1 MEQTITIQGIRINY
15 RKGGEGS
22 PMILMHGWG
31 CDSSTLSLF
40 ERVGLEHHTV
50 YNLDLPGF
58 GKSQEPT
65 SVWGVEE
72 YAAMLEEFVKQL
84 GIDNP
89 ILLGHSYGGRIAII
103 YASRNAVSKLVLV
116 DAAGVKPRH
125 GLRYYLKV
133 YSYKA
138 AKRLYPLLV
147 GREKADKL
155 IEQMRSQRGSSDYVN
170 SSPLMRQV
178 MVKSI
183 NTDLRRLMPKIS
195 APTLL
200 LWGEKDTAT
209 PMRDARIMA
218 KRIPN
223 SSLVSFPGAG
233 HFCFIDN
240 PYQATAVVRRFI
252 NSDNK

>member
-1 MEQTITIQGIRINY
+1 
-15 RKGGEGS
+15 
-22 PMILMHGWG
+22 
-31 CDSSTLSLF
+31 
-40 ERVGLEHHTV
+40 
-50 YNLDLPGF
+50 
-58 GKSQEPT
+58 
-65 SVWGVEE
+65 
-72 YAAMLEEFVKQL
+72 
-84 GIDNP
+84 
-89 ILLGHSYGGRIAII
+89 
-103 YASRNAVSKLVLV
+103 
-116 DAAGVKPRH
+116 
-125 GLRYYLKV
+125 
-133 YSYKA
+133 
-138 AKRLYPLLV
+138 
-147 GREKADKL
+147 
-155 IEQMRSQRGSSDYVN
+155 
-170 SSPLMRQV
+170 MRQV

-183 NTDLRRLMPKIS
+183 NNDLRHLMPKIS

>member
-40 ERVGLEHHTV
+40 ERVGMEHHTV

-89 ILLGHSYGGRIAII
+89 ILLGHSYGGRIAIM
-103 YASRNAVSKLVLV
+103 YASRNAVNKLVLV

-125 GLRYYLKV
+125 GLKYYLKV

-138 AKRLYPLLV
+138 AKRLYPLFV
-147 GREKADKL
+147 GRKKADKL

-183 NTDLRRLMPKIS
+183 NNDLRRLMPKIT